1 MSRALAIAGL
11 ALAAT
16 GLSGCVA
23 AVAVPLAAGAGVVKA
38 SHDKARM
45 RGKRPSSQAQTAP
58 ASASAP
64 RVGQSYTEADG
75 KTAVIT
81 SLTALPAPDGSAGA
95 AAVPAPAPGVVP
107 PEMQFLYGS
116 GEASALSLQAYAALW
131 TYLHDELRFR
141 RDKSQI
147 SSVVMT
153 RDSTLASPKFETC
166 GKRPLAVVFDVDE
179 TVLLNLGFESDAA
192 RRGPGYDQGRW
203 TRWEQSGAD
212 KVEAVPGAAET
223 IAAIR
228 GDGITVIFN
237 TNRSAS
243 TGAFTQQA
251 LDHAGL
257 GPVRLGDTLILR
269 DDGAP
274 SGKDER
280 RWKIAERYCIVALG
294 GDQLGD
300 FSDLFNAKDLSTPA
314 RRNMTGNTLIAPLW
328 GHGWFIL
335 PNPVYGTGLKG
346 GMDEVFPRE
355 KQWSDPA
362 EAPKP

>member
-1 MSRALAIAGL
+1 MSRVVAIAGL

-23 AVAVPLAAGAGVVKA
+23 AVAAVPLAAGAGVVKVA
-38 SHDKARM
+38 QDKASK
-45 RGKRPSSQAQTAP
+45 KRKGRQ
-58 ASASAP
+58 
-64 RVGQSYTEADG
+64 
-75 KTAVIT
+75 
-81 SLTALPAPDGSAGA
+81 
-95 AAVPAPAPGVVP
+95 PAPAPQPGQAAGQKVPVTSLTPPAGAPVAATPAPGSVP

-131 TYLHDELRFR
+131 NYLHNELRYR

-153 RDSTLASPKFETC
+153 PDSTLISPRFDAC
-166 GKRPLAVVFDVDE
+166 GKRPLAVVFDIDE

-228 GDGITVIFN
+228 GDGITVIYN
-237 TNRSAS
+237 SNRSAS
-243 TGAFTQQA
+243 TAAFTIEA
-251 LDHAGL
+251 LDKAGL
-257 GPVRLGDTLILR
+257 GPVVLGDTLILR
-269 DDGAP
+269 DDAAP
-274 SGKDER
+274 GGKDAR
-280 RWKIAERYCIVALG
+280 RWKIAERYCIVAMG

-300 FSDLFNAKDLSTPA
+300 FSDLFNGKDLSVPA
-314 RRNMTGNTLIAPLW
+314 RRNTTGNTLIAPLW

-335 PNPVYGTGLKG
+335 PNPVYGSGLKG
-346 GMDEVFPRE
+346 GMDEVFPKG
-355 KQWSDPA
+355 KQWADPA
-362 EAPKP
+362 EEKK

>member
-1 MSRALAIAGL
+1 MSRRLAIAGL

-23 AVAVPLAAGAGVVKA
+23 AVAAVPLMAGAQVVKTTQ
-38 SHDKARM
+38 DGKARKK
-45 RGKRPSSQAQTAP
+45 GKREKQPE
-58 ASASAP
+58 AP
-64 RVGQSYTEADG
+64 RAGDVYVTEDG
-75 KTAVIT
+75 RKVQVTG
-81 SLTALPAPDGSAGA
+81 LTALPSPGGAPATAAETGA
-95 AAVPAPAPGVVP
+95 AAVPGKVP

-116 GEASALSLQAYAALW
+116 GEASALSLQAYAGLW
-131 TYLHDELRFR
+131 NYIHNDLRFR

-153 RDSTLASPKFETC
+153 RDSTLTSPKFDMC
-166 GKRPLAVVFDVDE
+166 GKRPLAAVFDVDE

-203 TRWEQSGAD
+203 TRWEETGAD

-223 IAAIR
+223 IAALR
-228 GDGITVIFN
+228 SDGITVIFN

-243 TGAFTQQA
+243 TAAFTIEA
-251 LDHAGL
+251 LNKAGL
-257 GPVRLGDTLILR
+257 GPVTLGDTLILR
-269 DDGAP
+269 DDNAP

-280 RWKIAERYCIVALG
+280 RWKIAERYCIVAMG

-300 FSDLFNAKDLSTPA
+300 FSDLFNVKDLSTPA
-314 RRNMTGNTLIAPLW
+314 RRNTTGNTLIAPLW
-328 GHGWFIL
+328 GRGWFIL
-335 PNPVYGTGLKG
+335 PNPVYGSGLKG
-346 GMDEVFPRE
+346 SMDEVFPKD
-355 KQWSDPA
+355 KQWADPA

>member
-1 MSRALAIAGL
+1 M
-11 ALAAT
+11 

-23 AVAVPLAAGAGVVKA
+23 AVAAVPLMAGAQVVK
-38 SHDKARM
+38 STQDGKARKKS
-45 RGKRPSSQAQTAP
+45 KREKQATAP
-58 ASASAP
+58 RP
-64 RVGQSYTEADG
+64 GEVLVTEDG
-75 KTAVIT
+75 KTVKVIT
-81 SLTALPAPDGSAGA
+81 LNRSPAGGASAVPPA
-95 AAVPAPAPGVVP
+95 AAVEPGKVP

-116 GEASALSLQAYAALW
+116 GEASALSLQAYSSLW
-131 TYLHDELRFR
+131 RYLHDELRYR

-153 RDSTLASPKFETC
+153 RDSTLASPRFDLC

-203 TRWEQSGAD
+203 TRWEETGAD

-243 TGAFTQQA
+243 TAPFTIEA
-251 LDHAGL
+251 LNKAGL
-257 GPVRLGDTLILR
+257 GPVTLGDTLILR
-269 DDGAP
+269 DDNAP
-274 SGKDER
+274 GGKDER
-280 RWKIAERYCIVALG
+280 RWKIAERYCIVAMG

-314 RRNMTGNTLIAPLW
+314 RRNITSNTLIAPLW

-335 PNPVYGTGLKG
+335 PNPVYGSGLKG
-346 GMDEVFPRE
+346 GMDEVFPKD
-355 KQWSDPA
+355 KQWADPA
-362 EAPKP
+362 EEKK

>member
-16 GLSGCVA
+16 GLSGCIA
-23 AVAVPLAAGAGVVKA
+23 AAVPLAAAAGVVKTTQ
-38 SHDKARM
+38 DKGKGKKPR
-45 RGKRPSSQAQTAP
+45 RGQEKPQPRPQSEGPSPGEQA
-58 ASASAP
+58 
-64 RVGQSYTEADG
+64 
-75 KTAVIT
+75 
-81 SLTALPAPDGSAGA
+81 LALM
-95 AAVPAPAPGVVP
+95 PAPAPTPVAPPPGTVP

-131 TYLHDELRFR
+131 NYIHGDLRFR
-141 RDKSQI
+141 RDRSKI

-153 RDSTLASPKFETC
+153 RDSTLTSPKFDTC

-203 TRWEQSGAD
+203 TRWEETGAD

-223 IAAIR
+223 IAALR
-228 GDGITVIFN
+228 ADGITVIYN

-243 TGAFTQQA
+243 TAPFTIEA
-251 LDHAGL
+251 LNKAGL
-257 GPVRLGDTLILR
+257 GPVMLGDTLILR
-269 DDGAP
+269 DDAAP

-280 RWKIAERYCIVALG
+280 RWKIAERYCIVAMG

-314 RRNMTGNTLIAPLW
+314 RRNTTSNTLIAPLW
-328 GHGWFIL
+328 GRGWFIL
-335 PNPVYGTGLKG
+335 PNPVYGSGLKG
-346 GMDEVFPRE
+346 GMDDVFPKD
-355 KQWSDPA
+355 KQWADPA
-362 EAPKP
+362 GAVARP

>member
-1 MSRALAIAGL
+1 MSRVLAIAGF
-11 ALAAT
+11 ALVAT
-16 GLSGCVA
+16 SLSGCIA
-23 AVAVPLAAGAGVVKA
+23 AAVPLAAAAGVVKTTQ
-38 SHDKARM
+38 DKASK
-45 RGKRPSSQAQTAP
+45 KRKRQQQ
-58 ASASAP
+58 ASAP
-64 RVGQSYTEADG
+64 QPGQVYTTADG
-75 KTAVIT
+75 QKVQVT
-81 SLTALPAPDGSAGA
+81 SLTALPAPSGA
-95 AAVPAPAPGVVP
+95 SPVAATPATAPGSVP

-131 TYLHDELRFR
+131 DYIHNDLRFR
-141 RDKSQI
+141 RDKGQI
-147 SSVVMT
+147 ASVVMT
-153 RDSTLASPKFETC
+153 RDSTLISPKFDNC

-203 TRWEQSGAD
+203 TRWEETGAD

-237 TNRSAS
+237 SNRSAS
-243 TGAFTQQA
+243 TATFTAEA
-251 LDHAGL
+251 LNKSGL
-257 GPVRLGDTLILR
+257 GPVTIGDTLVLR
-269 DDGAP
+269 DDNAS

-280 RWKIAERYCIVALG
+280 RWKIAERYCIVAMG

-300 FSDLFNAKDLSTPA
+300 FSDLFNDKGLSTPA
-314 RRNMTGNTLIAPLW
+314 RRNTTGNTLIAPLW

-335 PNPVYGTGLKG
+335 PNPVYGSGLKG
-346 GMDEVFPRE
+346 GMDEVFPRD
-355 KQWSDPA
+355 KQWTDPA

>member
-1 MSRALAIAGL
+1 MSRRLAIAGL

-23 AVAVPLAAGAGVVKA
+23 AVAAVPLMAGAQVVKSA
-38 SHDKARM
+38 QDGKARKKS
-45 RGKRPSSQAQTAP
+45 KREKQVA
-58 ASASAP
+58 AP
-64 RVGQSYTEADG
+64 RAGDVFVTEDG
-75 KTAVIT
+75 KTVRVT
-81 SLTALPAPDGSAGA
+81 SLTALPPPSGTPA
-95 AAVPAPAPGVVP
+95 AADATAAASGKVP

-116 GEASALSLQAYAALW
+116 GEASALSLQAYAGLW
-131 TYLHDELRFR
+131 NYIHNELRFR

-147 SSVVMT
+147 TSVVMT
-153 RDSTLASPKFETC
+153 RDSTLTSPKFETC
-166 GKRPLAVVFDVDE
+166 GKRPLAAVFDVDE

-203 TRWEQSGAD
+203 TRWEETGAD

-243 TGAFTQQA
+243 TAAFTIEA
-251 LDHAGL
+251 LNRAGL
-257 GPVRLGDTLILR
+257 GPVTLGDTLILR
-269 DDGAP
+269 DDNAP

-280 RWKIAERYCIVALG
+280 RWQIAERYCIVAMG

-314 RRNMTGNTLIAPLW
+314 RRNTTGNTLIAPLW
-328 GHGWFIL
+328 GRGWFIL
-335 PNPVYGTGLKG
+335 PNPVYGSGLKG
-346 GMDEVFPRE
+346 GMDEVFPKD
-355 KQWSDPA
+355 KQWADPA
-362 EAPKP
+362 EEKK

>member
-23 AVAVPLAAGAGVVKA
+23 VAAAPLVAGAGVIKVAQDGKNRKKKA
-38 SHDKARM
+38 KGQQQAA
-45 RGKRPSSQAQTAP
+45 PAQQAQP
-58 ASASAP
+58 QP
-64 RVGQSYTEADG
+64 GQVYTTADG
-75 KTAVIT
+75 KKVQIT
-81 SLTALPAPDGSAGA
+81 GLTELPPPGG
-95 AAVPAPAPGVVP
+95 AVPMGVVPPRAGVP

-116 GEASALSLQAYAALW
+116 GEGAALSLQAYAALW
-131 TYLHDELRFR
+131 NYIHNELSYR
-141 RDKSQI
+141 RDKSTI

-153 RDSTLASPKFETC
+153 RDSTLTSPKFEPC

-203 TRWEQSGAD
+203 TRWEQTGAD

-223 IAAIR
+223 IAALR
-228 GDGITVIFN
+228 GDGVTVIYN

-243 TGAFTQQA
+243 TAAFTIDA
-251 LDHAGL
+251 LNKAGL
-257 GPVRLGDTLILR
+257 GPVTLGDTLILR
-269 DDGAP
+269 DDNASG
-274 SGKDER
+274 GKDER
-280 RWKIAERYCIVALG
+280 RWKIAERYCIVAMG

-300 FSDLFNAKDLSTPA
+300 FSDLFNAPSLSVPA
-314 RRNMTGNTLIAPLW
+314 RRNTTANTLIAPLW

-335 PNPVYGTGLKG
+335 PNPVYGSSLKG
-346 GMDEVFPRE
+346 GMDEVFPKD
-355 KQWSDPA
+355 KQWADPA
-362 EAPKP
+362 EEKK

>member
-1 MSRALAIAGL
+1 MTSRLAIAGL

-23 AVAVPLAAGAGVVKA
+23 AVAAVPLMAGAQVVKTTQ
-38 SHDKARM
+38 DGKARKQS
-45 RGKRPSSQAQTAP
+45 KREKQAV
-58 ASASAP
+58 P
-64 RVGQSYTEADG
+64 RAGDVYVTEDG
-75 KTAVIT
+75 KKAQVTG
-81 SLTALPAPDGSAGA
+81 LTALPPPSGAPTA
-95 AAVPAPAPGVVP
+95 AAVAPGKVP

-131 TYLHDELRFR
+131 RYLHDELRFR

-153 RDSTLASPKFETC
+153 RDSTLTSPKFDTC

-203 TRWEQSGAD
+203 TRWEETGAD
-212 KVEAVPGAAET
+212 KVDAVPGAAET

-228 GDGITVIFN
+228 GDGITVIYN

-243 TGAFTQQA
+243 TAAFTIDA
-251 LDHAGL
+251 LNKAGL
-257 GPVRLGDTLILR
+257 GPVTLGDTLILR
-269 DDGAP
+269 DDSAP

-280 RWKIAERYCIVALG
+280 RWKIAERYCIVAMG

-314 RRNMTGNTLIAPLW
+314 RRNTTGNTLIAPLW
-328 GHGWFIL
+328 GRGWFIL
-335 PNPVYGTGLKG
+335 PNPVYGSGLKG
-346 GMDEVFPRE
+346 GMDEVFPKD
-355 KQWSDPA
+355 KQWADPA
-362 EAPKP
+362 EEKK

>member
-1 MSRALAIAGL
+1 MNRVCAIAGL
-11 ALAAT
+11 ALAA
-16 GLSGCVA
+16 GSLSGCIA
-23 AVAVPLAAGAGVVKA
+23 
-38 SHDKARM
+38 
-45 RGKRPSSQAQTAP
+45 
-58 ASASAP
+58 
-64 RVGQSYTEADG
+64 
-75 KTAVIT
+75 
-81 SLTALPAPDGSAGA
+81 A
-95 AAVPAPAPGVVP
+95 AAVPLGAAAGVIKTSQDHKRKKDRAERPAPQPGQVFETEDGKKVQLTNLTRLPPPSGVPAAPAPAPVAAPGGVP

-131 TYLHDELRFR
+131 SYVHGELRFR

-147 SSVVMT
+147 TSVVMT
-153 RDSTLASPKFETC
+153 RDSTLTSPRFETC

-203 TRWEQSGAD
+203 TRWEETGAG

-228 GDGITVIFN
+228 GDGITVIYN

-243 TGAFTQQA
+243 TAAFTIQA

-257 GPVRLGDTLILR
+257 GPVTLGDTLILR
-269 DDGAP
+269 DDAAP
-274 SGKDER
+274 GGKDER
-280 RWKIAERYCIVALG
+280 RWKIAERYCIVAMG

-300 FSDLFNAKDLSTPA
+300 FSDLFNARELSVTA
-314 RRNMTGNTLIAPLW
+314 RRNTTANTLIAPLW

-335 PNPVYGTGLKG
+335 PNPVYGSGLKG
-346 GMDEVFPRE
+346 GMDDVFPKD
-355 KQWSDPA
+355 KQWADPA
-362 EAPKP
+362 EEKK

>member
-1 MSRALAIAGL
+1 MTSRLAIAGL
-11 ALAAT
+11 AIAAT

-23 AVAVPLAAGAGVVKA
+23 AVAAVPLMAGAQVVKSA
-38 SHDKARM
+38 QDGKARKKE
-45 RGKRPSSQAQTAP
+45 KRQKAAP
-58 ASASAP
+58 VP
-64 RVGQSYTEADG
+64 KPGDVYVTEDGQKLQIS
-75 KTAVIT
+75 
-81 SLTALPAPDGSAGA
+81 SLTALPPPSGAPSARDTA
-95 AAVPAPAPGVVP
+95 AAPGKVPA
-107 PEMQFLYGS
+107 EMQFLYGS
-116 GEASALSLQAYAALW
+116 GEASALSLQAYASLW
-131 TYLHDELRFR
+131 RYVHDELRFR

-153 RDSTLASPKFETC
+153 RDSTLTSPRFEPC

-203 TRWEQSGAD
+203 TRWEETGAD

-228 GDGITVIFN
+228 GDGITVIYN

-243 TGAFTQQA
+243 TAAFTIEA
-251 LDHAGL
+251 LNKAGL
-257 GPVRLGDTLILR
+257 GPVTLGDTLILR
-269 DDGAP
+269 DDAAP

-280 RWKIAERYCIVALG
+280 RWKIAERYCIVAMG

-314 RRNMTGNTLIAPLW
+314 RRNTTGNTLIAPLW
-328 GHGWFIL
+328 GRGWFIL
-335 PNPVYGTGLKG
+335 PNPVYGSGLKG
-346 GMDEVFPRE
+346 SMDEVFPKD
-355 KQWSDPA
+355 KQWADPA
-362 EAPKP
+362 EEKK

>member
-1 MSRALAIAGL
+1 MSRVLAIAGC

-23 AVAVPLAAGAGVVKA
+23 AAAVPLAAAAGVVK
-38 SHDKARM
+38 SSQDQKAR
-45 RGKRPSSQAQTAP
+45 KRDKRERAQTAP
-58 ASASAP
+58 AP
-64 RVGQSYTEADG
+64 KPGETYRTEDG
-75 KTAVIT
+75 KTVVVT
-81 SLTALPAPDGSAGA
+81 GLTALPPPSGGA
-95 AAVPAPAPGVVP
+95 ASPVQPAGSVP

-131 TYLHDELRFR
+131 AYVHGELRFR

-153 RDSTLASPKFETC
+153 RDSTLTSPKFDSC

-192 RRGPGYDQGRW
+192 RRGPGAPYDQGRW
-203 TRWEQSGAD
+203 TRWEETGAA

-243 TGAFTQQA
+243 TAAQTVAA
-251 LDHAGL
+251 LEGAGL
-257 GPVRLGDTLILR
+257 GTVIPGETLFLR
-269 DDGAP
+269 EDGAP

-280 RWKIAERYCIVALG
+280 RWKIAERYCIVAMG

-300 FSDLFNAKDLSTPA
+300 FSDLFNAPGLSVPA
-314 RRNMTGNTLIAPLW
+314 RRNTTGNTLIAPLW
-328 GHGWFIL
+328 GRGWFIL
-335 PNPVYGTGLKG
+335 PNPVYGSGLKG
-346 GMDEVFPRE
+346 SMDEVFPKD
-355 KQWSDPA
+355 KQWADPA
-362 EAPKP
+362 EEKK

>member
-1 MSRALAIAGL
+1 MKRALAIAGF

-23 AVAVPLAAGAGVVKA
+23 AVAAVPLAAGAGMVKA
-38 SHDKARM
+38 VQDGQARKK
-45 RGKRPSSQAQTAP
+45 GKRTKQAP
-58 ASASAP
+58 AP
-64 RVGQSYTEADG
+64 LPGQVYTTEDG
-75 KTAVIT
+75 KKVQLT
-81 SLTALPAPDGSAGA
+81 SLTALPPPSG
-95 AAVPAPAPGVVP
+95 VPAAPVSTPAVDSVP

-131 TYLHDELRFR
+131 GYLHNELRFR

-153 RDSTLASPKFETC
+153 RDSTLISPKFDTC

-192 RRGPGYDQGRW
+192 RRGPGAPYDQGRW
-203 TRWEQSGAD
+203 TRWEQTGAD
-212 KVEAVPGAAET
+212 KVAAVPGAAET

-243 TGAFTQQA
+243 TAAFTIEA
-251 LDHAGL
+251 LNNAGL
-257 GPVRLGDTLILR
+257 GPVTLGDTLILR
-269 DDGAP
+269 DDNAP
-274 SGKDER
+274 GGKDER
-280 RWKIAERYCIVALG
+280 RWKISERYCIVAMG

-300 FSDLFNAKDLSTPA
+300 FSDLFNDKALSTPA
-314 RRNMTGNTLIAPLW
+314 RRNTTGNTLIAPLW

-335 PNPVYGTGLKG
+335 PNPVYGSGLKG
-346 GMDEVFPRE
+346 QMDDVFPKD
-355 KQWSDPA
+355 KQWADPA
-362 EAPKP
+362 EAAKP

>member
-1 MSRALAIAGL
+1 VRRNLAIAGL

-16 GLSGCVA
+16 SLSGCIVA
-23 AVAVPLAAGAGVVKA
+23 AVPIAAAAGVAK
-38 SHDKARM
+38 SSQDQQKRKKAR
-45 RGKRPSSQAQTAP
+45 KPKAQQTAP
-58 ASASAP
+58 QP
-64 RVGQSYTEADG
+64 GQVFVTEDG
-75 KTAVIT
+75 KKVQLTN
-81 SLTALPAPDGSAGA
+81 LTALPPPGG
-95 AAVPAPAPGVVP
+95 VPADAAPVAGKVP

-116 GEASALSLQAYAALW
+116 GEASALSLQAYAGLW
-131 TYLHDELRFR
+131 NYLHGDLRFR

-153 RDSTLASPKFETC
+153 RDSTLTSPRFEPC

-192 RRGPGYDQGRW
+192 TRGPGYDQGRW
-203 TRWEQSGAD
+203 TRWEETGAD

-243 TGAFTQQA
+243 TAAFTIDA
-251 LDHAGL
+251 LNKAGL
-257 GPVRLGDTLILR
+257 GPVTLGDTLILR
-269 DDGAP
+269 DDNAP

-280 RWKIAERYCIVALG
+280 RWKISERYCVVAMG

-314 RRNMTGNTLIAPLW
+314 RRNTTANTLIAPLW

-346 GMDEVFPRE
+346 GLDDVFPKD
-355 KQWSDPA
+355 KQWADPA
-362 EAPKP
+362 EEKK